1 MQTLNSLYPIIK
13 QLMFY
18 QLRTENN
25 VKIVVA
31 NTPRT
36 LKELM
41 KTLFEML
48 LGCLASNNEDRQ
60 MMAGRCLGELVKKMG
75 ERIIIDV
82 LPVLE
87 RSLLSESIEQHVG
100 VAIALHEIIENSTKD
115 IVLMYSAQLVE
126 PIKKIICDSNL
137 LVRQAAATAFVS
149 FYQVSIYTVLYDHI
163 LYFSYRRQAP
173 LA

>member
-1 MQTLNSLYPIIK
+1 M
-13 QLMFY
+13 
-18 QLRTENN
+18 
-25 VKIVVA
+25 A

-48 LGCLASNNEDRQ
+48 LGCLASNSEDRQ
-60 MMAGRCLGELVKKMG
+60 MMAGRCLGELVRKMG

-82 LPVLE
+82 LPVVE
-87 RSLLSESIEQHVG
+87 RGLTSEIIEQRVG

-126 PIKKIICDSNL
+126 PIKKIMCDSNV
-137 LVRQAAATAFVS
+137 LVRQAAATSFTS
-149 FYQVSIYTVLYDHI
+149 FYQVCTLQSST
-163 LYFSYRRQAP
+163 F
-173 LA
+173 

>member
-1 MQTLNSLYPIIK
+1 MSTFCCIYPIIK
-13 QLMFY
+13 QTVNLLFTST
-18 QLRTENN
+18 RST

-48 LGCLASNNEDRQ
+48 LGCLASSSEDRQ

-87 RSLLSESIEQHVG
+87 RGLSSESVEQHVG

-115 IVLMYSAQLVE
+115 IVLMYSTQLVE
-126 PIKKIICDSNL
+126 PIKKIICDPNV
-137 LVRQAAATAFVS
+137 LVRQAAATAFTS
-149 FYQVSIYTVLYDHI
+149 FYQVRIYTI
-163 LYFSYRRQAP
+163 L
-173 LA
+173 

>member
-1 MQTLNSLYPIIK
+1 MS
-13 QLMFY
+13 
-18 QLRTENN
+18 
-25 VKIVVA
+25 

-48 LGCLASNNEDRQ
+48 LGCLASSSEDRQ

-75 ERIIIDV
+75 ERIIVDV

-87 RSLLSESIEQHVG
+87 SGLLSKSFEQHVG
-100 VAIALHEIIENSTKD
+100 VATALHEIIENSTKD
-115 IVLMYSAQLVE
+115 IVLMYSSQLVG

-137 LVRQAAATAFVS
+137 LVRQAAAAAFTS
-149 FYQVSIYTVLYDHI
+149 FYRVCTYTMFFILMLALYMWF
-163 LYFSYRRQAP
+163 LFFKSGYNYA
-173 LA
+173 LT